1 MGATCGVD
9 TGCCKG
15 NVNTEE
21 IVAVSSNYVNIDKE
35 GQTIKQDGT
44 PGLVRPRQDSVRS
57 GGYNSTTFIQNNI
70 NVYSQAV
77 LEEVT
82 DLQLQDGSVYSGQVV
97 QGTQIRH
104 GKGTQV
110 FPDGAQYVG
119 EWMNNMVEGQGTFY
133 HVNGD
138 VFEGS
143 FIADKANG

>member
-1 MGATCGVD
+1 MD

-82 DLQLQDGSVYSGQVV
+82 DLQL
-97 QGTQIRH
+97 
-104 GKGTQV
+104 
-110 FPDGAQYVG
+110 
-119 EWMNNMVEGQGTFY
+119 
-133 HVNGD
+133 
-138 VFEGS
+138 
-143 FIADKANG
+143 